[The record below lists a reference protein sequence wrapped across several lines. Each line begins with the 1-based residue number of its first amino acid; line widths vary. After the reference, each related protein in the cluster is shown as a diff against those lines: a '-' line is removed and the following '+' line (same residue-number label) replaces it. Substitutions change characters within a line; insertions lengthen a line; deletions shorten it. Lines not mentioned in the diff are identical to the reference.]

1 MDKISN
7 LIINI
12 KNSSRVGKEHA
23 SVPFSKFKME
33 IANLLEKEG
42 FIKSAVKK
50 GKKVK
55 KTIEMEISYDEK
67 GAPRV
72 NDVKRVSKPSK
83 RVYMGAGDIKP
94 VKGGRGILVLSTPKG
109 IKTDKEAKKEN
120 IGGEALFKIW

>member
-12 KNSSRVGKEHA
+12 KNAGSVNKEHA

-33 IANLLEKEG
+33 IASKLEKEG
-42 FIKSAVKK
+42 YLKSVSKK

-55 KTIEMEISYDEK
+55 KTIEMEILYNENGS
-67 GAPRV
+67 PRV
-72 NDVKRVSKPSK
+72 TDVVRMSKPSK
-83 RVYMGAGDIKP
+83 RIYFGAKDVRP
-94 VKGGRGILVLSTPKG
+94 VRGGRGILILSTPKG
-109 IKTDKEAKKEN
+109 ILTDKEAKKEN

>member
-12 KNSSRVGKEHA
+12 KNAGNVNKEHA

-33 IANLLEKEG
+33 VAFKLQKEG
-42 FIKSAVKK
+42 YLKSATKK

-55 KTIEMEISYDEK
+55 KTIEIEILYKEDGSPK
-67 GAPRV
+67 II
-72 NDVKRVSKPSK
+72 DVVRISKPSK
-83 RVYMGAGDIKP
+83 RVYYGAKDIRT
-94 VKGGRGILVLSTPKG
+94 VKGGRGTLILSTPKG
-109 IKTDKEAKKEN
+109 ILTDKEAKKEN